1 MALYLLYESASGYG
15 LFLAHGLD
23 EIGQNTEAV
32 RNSLSDL
39 NRFGKVVQLTA
50 FHPFESALDALNQCN
65 AVSEGELC
73 SKLQYLLVWLLGFG
87 YHCVKFL
94 WLLGFASDL

>member
-1 MALYLLYESASGYG
+1 MALYLLHESASGYA
-15 LFLAHGLD
+15 LFLANGLD

-32 RNSLSDL
+32 RNSVSDL

-65 AVSEGELC
+65 AVSEGELR
-73 SKLQYLLVWLLGFG
+73 SKLQYLLVWLLVFG
-87 YHCVKFL
+87 YYCVMFFWVCL
-94 WLLGFASDL
+94 